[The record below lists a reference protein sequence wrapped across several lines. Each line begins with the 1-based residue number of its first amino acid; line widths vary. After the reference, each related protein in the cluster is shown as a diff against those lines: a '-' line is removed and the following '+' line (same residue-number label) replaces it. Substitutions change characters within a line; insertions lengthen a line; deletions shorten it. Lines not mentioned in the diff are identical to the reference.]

1 MKKSEIADLIGIA
14 RGFDDRIEEVAAPWW
29 DEAAQRWVEDAR
41 LSAWHLI
48 LSELDFE
55 LAVRGLTELYRA
67 PQMMRLQPGH
77 VYEAAEKVRARNVS
91 SADLSQLTPPDQLE
105 TADGRTLHAEWMQ
118 AAMRGI
124 GLGLPVRE
132 AQDRAD
138 AEVGASRR
146 ALGPAQPR
154 PLQAALRSLERGGT
168 A

>member
-1 MKKSEIADLIGIA
+1 MRKSEIAALISAA
-14 RGFDDRIEEVAAPWW
+14 RGYDDRIEDVTEPWW
-29 DEAAQRWVEDAR
+29 NEDAQQWVEDAR
-41 LSAWHLI
+41 LAAWHAVLA
-48 LSELDFE
+48 DVDYE

-77 VYEAAEKVRARNVS
+77 IYEAAEKVRARNVS
-91 SADLSQLTPPDQLE
+91 SVDLSQLTPPDQLE

-118 AAMRGI
+118 AALRGI

-132 AQDRAD
+132 AQARAD
-138 AEVGASRR
+138 AEIGASRR

-154 PLQAALRSLERGGT
+154 PLQAALRALERGGT